1 MALFS
6 RTKKAAAPKPETTA
20 ATAPVVA
27 AKGDHSFVLRNPR
40 ITEKASLAME
50 GFTYVFDVAPNA
62 NKKQIMAA
70 VQQVY
75 KVKPRKV
82 AIVNVKPKTARNMR
96 TGKYGMKGGLKK
108 AYVHLEKGATI
119 TIA

>member
-6 RTKKAAAPKPETTA
+6 RTKKAAATKSETTA
-20 ATAPVVA
+20 VAAPVVA
-27 AKGDHSFVLRNPR
+27 ARGDHAFVLRNPR

-50 GFTYVFDVAPNA
+50 GFTYVFDVAPTA

-75 KVKPRKV
+75 KVKPRKI
-82 AIVNVKPKTARNMR
+82 AIVNVKPKSVRHMR

-108 AYVHLEKGATI
+108 AYVYLEKGTTI
-119 TIA
+119 TVA